1 MTVPLIMARPLPGT
15 VGETRRVVHLFPF
28 LSSGITPE
36 QMTAY
41 CGETFGPGELEL
53 LDRRPTGMPC
63 VICLSQS
70 PGPDDAQP
78 PASER

>member
-15 VGETRRVVHLFPF
+15 VGETRRVVHLFP
-28 LSSGITPE
+28 LPPSDTTPE
-36 QMTAY
+36 RMAAY

-53 LDRRPTGMPC
+53 LDRPTGMPC

-70 PGPDDAQP
+70 PGPDDTQP
-78 PASER
+78 PVCER